1 MEVGLGLDSD
11 MSATVLK
18 CPSCHRP
25 LSCGA
30 EVLAG
35 RETVFVWCPWSVCR
49 PAELGGPF
57 NAPTIAGSYQLLDNA
72 YREWL
77 AAQPE

>member
-1 MEVGLGLDSD
+1 

-18 CPSCHRP
+18 CPACHRP

-35 RETVFVWCPWSVCR
+35 RKTVYVYCPYGNCQ

-57 NAPTIAGSYQLLDNA
+57 NAATIEESYKLLNSS

-77 AAQPE
+77 EAQPE